1 MFGKHG
7 RLPVVKLMNSVA
19 VSVLCVS
26 AGAHGI
32 INVCDALGNLH
43 TLITA
48 SSVAKRVGH
57 IMKTVP
63 ACSNRKVYLFIV
75 LNKESGYSFGNLIC
89 FERNMQG
96 AEFV

>member
-1 MFGKHG
+1 M
-7 RLPVVKLMNSVA
+7 RLPVVKLMNSIA

-32 INVCDALGNLH
+32 INVCDALGRLH

-63 ACSNRKVYLFIV
+63 ACSNRKVIVFIV
-75 LNKESGYSFGNLIC
+75 LNKESGYVSGNLVC
-89 FERNMQG
+89 FERKLQG